1 MKAIIKDPQIKKF
14 CYYGFFKNLKFFEP
28 YLIIY
33 LSSVGLSYLQ
43 IGALYAFREAVV
55 YIFEIP
61 SGIIAD
67 TYGKK
72 FELMTCFIFYMISF
86 SLFFISSHFY
96 VITLAMLFFALGE
109 AFRSGTH
116 KAMIFAYLEQKNWF
130 EYKTFVYGRTRSFSL
145 IGSALSS
152 IISIAFYLYAGNLK
166 ILFAFS
172 ILPYVFDFILIASY
186 PESLNERHKV
196 TFSLSD
202 FFRENK
208 RQLTRFL
215 KSKKLIMLTLNAASL
230 DAIFKSVEDYIQ
242 PILQLLIIATFEAT
256 ESTLVVYLGVVYG
269 IIGVISA
276 AGSRNVYKLLNRYSK
291 ANLLDLFYKLMILIF
306 SGIALFTY
314 FELRMIIVLLFIL
327 SNILIDS
334 RRPVFVDII
343 GDHLEKDQ
351 RATVL
356 SIESQLKSFI
366 VICVAPLSG
375 AIADHFGFTAV
386 FIFLSVLMLILLQF
400 FSVTK
405 LFQKQASH

>member
-1 MKAIIKDPQIKKF
+1 MKKIIQDPQIKKF

-43 IGALYAFREAVV
+43 IGALYAFREAII

-72 FELMTCFIFYMISF
+72 FELMTCFVFYMISF

-96 VITLAMLFFALGE
+96 IIFLAMLFFALGE

-116 KAMIFAYLEQKNWF
+116 KAMIFGYLEQRNWF

-152 IISIAFYLYAGNLK
+152 VLSILFYLYAGNLK

-172 ILPYVFDFILIASY
+172 ILPYIFDFILIASY

-196 TFSLSD
+196 TFSFLD
-202 FFRENK
+202 FFGENK
-208 RQLTRFL
+208 RQLMRFF
-215 KSKKLIMLTLNAASL
+215 KSKKLIILTINSASL
-230 DAIFKSVEDYIQ
+230 NAIFKSVGDYIQ
-242 PILQLLIIATFEAT
+242 PILQLLIIATFKAT
-256 ESTLVVYLGVVYG
+256 DSTLVIYLGIVYA
-269 IIGVISA
+269 IIGVFSA
-276 AGSRNVYKLLNRYSK
+276 MGSRNVYKLLNRYSK
-291 ANLLDLFYKLMILIF
+291 ANLLDNFYKVMILIF
-306 SGIALFTY
+306 LGIALSTY
-314 FELRMIIVLLFIL
+314 FESRIIIVLLFVI

-334 RRPVFVDII
+334 RRPVFVDLI

-356 SIESQLKSFI
+356 SIESQLKSFF

-375 AIADHFGFTAV
+375 AIADHFGFASV
-386 FIFLSVLMLILLQF
+386 FIFLSVVMFIILSI

-405 LFQKQASH
+405 LFKSQANL

>member
-1 MKAIIKDPQIKKF
+1 MKKIIQDPQIKKF

-43 IGALYAFREAVV
+43 IGALYAFREAII

-72 FELMTCFIFYMISF
+72 FELMACFVFYMISF

-96 VITLAMLFFALGE
+96 VISLAMLFFALGE

-116 KAMIFAYLEQKNWF
+116 KAMIFGYLEQKNWF

-152 IISIAFYLYAGNLK
+152 VLSILFYLYTGNLK

-172 ILPYVFDFILIASY
+172 ILPYIFDFILIASY

-196 TFSLSD
+196 TFSFLD
-202 FFRENK
+202 FFKENK
-208 RQLTRFL
+208 RQLVRFF
-215 KSKKLIMLTLNAASL
+215 KSKKLIILTINSASL
-230 DAIFKSVEDYIQ
+230 DAIFKSVGDYIQ
-242 PILQLLIIATFEAT
+242 PILQLLIIATFKAT
-256 ESTLVVYLGVVYG
+256 DSTLVIYLGIVYAV
-269 IIGVISA
+269 IGVLSA
-276 AGSRNVYKLLNRYSK
+276 MGSRNVYKLLNRYSK
-291 ANLLDLFYKLMILIF
+291 ANLLDNFYKVMILIF
-306 SGIALFTY
+306 LGIALSTY
-314 FELRMIIVLLFIL
+314 FESRIIIVLLFVI

-334 RRPVFVDII
+334 RRPVFVDLI

-356 SIESQLKSFI
+356 SIESQLKSFF

-375 AIADHFGFTAV
+375 AIADHFGFTSV
-386 FIFLSVLMLILLQF
+386 FIFLSIFMFIILSI

-405 LFQKQASH
+405 LFKNQANL